1 MVHKKKCHHEEEEH
15 VNHERWMVTYADMVT
30 LLMVLFIV
38 MFAISQVD
46 QKKFAALSEG
56 LAKDFGA
63 PNRIVNGQESIL
75 DDSGAA
81 PAAIDIAAQLEA
93 DPDTTGGKPGQEDAG
108 TGSGKAGDQV
118 DDPALAAALEAARH
132 ERDSL
137 EHARAKITAA
147 LEKAGMKAS
156 VRFTLDDRGLTVSIV
171 TDRVFFLADS
181 ATLQRPGQRL
191 LAAVAPALNDLP
203 NPIAVEGH
211 TNTVPVKPKYYPTE
225 WELSS
230 ARAVTVVR
238 YLVEHRG
245 VAGRRLEAAGFA
257 DKHPLL
263 PASDPRSTE
272 LNRRVD
278 IVVLSTLNATQRAAL
293 AAAGPTAG

>member
-1 MVHKKKCHHEEEEH
+1 
-15 VNHERWMVTYADMVT
+15 
-30 LLMVLFIV
+30 

-63 PNRIVNGQESIL
+63 PDRVVNGQPSIL

-81 PAAIDIAAQLEA
+81 PAAIDIAAQLDA
-93 DPDTTGGKPGQEDAG
+93 SPNTSGGKPGKEEAG
-108 TGSGKAGDQV
+108 TGKSGAPV
-118 DDPALAAALEAARH
+118 EDPAVTAALEAARH

-137 EHARAKITAA
+137 AHARAKIAAA
-147 LEKAGMKAS
+147 LAKAGMKSS

-181 ATLQRPGQRL
+181 AALQRPGQRL
-191 LAAVAPALNDLP
+191 LDAVAPALNDLP
-203 NPIAVEGH
+203 NPISVEGH
-211 TNTVPVKPKYYPTE
+211 TNTVPVKPKYYPSE

-245 VAGRRLEAAGFA
+245 VAGKRLEAAGFA